1 MLLLSIFYF
10 TYLIICNCLSKLTKL
25 RLWQLSYKVPGVADK
40 LRQNWKFHKNFFFIK
55 KVAEM
60 LSNIRLDKKKQI
72 ILYVRLQMLKQLP
85 GEVET

>member
-1 MLLLSIFYF
+1 MQITAYHCSCEATLG
-10 TYLIICNCLSKLTKL
+10 
-25 RLWQLSYKVPGVADK
+25 RQLANLPGVADK
-40 LRQNWKFHKNFFFIK
+40 LRQNWKFHKKFFFIK